1 MLLMTSGPIA
11 GSGKSVLWYVSPQ
24 CVLSRITRTTLSSS
38 IIQDLEVVRKAGLI
52 SLAFYYFDFKDREK
66 QDRRGLLSS
75 LLLQLTARSNTFC
88 DILYRLYF
96 AHGKG
101 SWQPNENDLTRCLK
115 DVLAVPGQGKTYIIV
130 DGLDECPNNTGM
142 PTSRE
147 KVLKLVEDLHSLRLP
162 HVRICIISRPEVD
175 IRSFLDHLTSQCVSL
190 HDEGG
195 QRKDII
201 DYLKHVIETDPKMGR
216 WREDDK
222 QLVIDTLA
230 QKADGM

>member
-1 MLLMTSGPIA
+1 M
-11 GSGKSVLWYVSPQ
+11 
-24 CVLSRITRTTLSSS
+24 RN
-38 IIQDLEVVRKAGLI
+38 AGLI

-75 LLLQLTARSNTFC
+75 LLLQLTARLNAFHN
-88 DILYRLYF
+88 ILDRLYL
-96 AHGKG
+96 AHSEG
-101 SWQPNENDLTRCLK
+101 SRQPNENDLTRCLK
-115 DVLAVPGQGKTYIIV
+115 DVLAIPGQGKIYIVV
-130 DGLDECPNNTGM
+130 DGLDECPNNSGM

-162 HVRICIISRPEVD
+162 HVRICITSRPEID
-175 IRSFLDHLTSQCVSL
+175 IRSSLKHLTSHCMSL
-190 HDEGG
+190 HDQGG

-201 DYLKHVIETDPKMGR
+201 NYIKHVVEADPKMGR

-230 QKADGM
+230 RKADGM

>member
-1 MLLMTSGPIA
+1 M
-11 GSGKSVLWYVSPQ
+11 
-24 CVLSRITRTTLSSS
+24 
-38 IIQDLEVVRKAGLI
+38 RKTGLI
-52 SLAFYYFDFKDREK
+52 SLAFYYFDFKDSEK
-66 QDRRGLLSS
+66 QDCRGLLSS
-75 LLLQLTARSNTFC
+75 LLLQLTARSDAFH
-88 DILYRLYF
+88 DILDQLYL

-101 SWQPNENDLTRCLK
+101 SQQPNEKNLTQCLK
-115 DVLAVPGQGKTYIIV
+115 NVLAIPGQGKIYIIV
-130 DGLDECPNNTGM
+130 DGLDECPNNSGM

-162 HVRICIISRPEVD
+162 HLRICVTSRPEVD
-175 IRSFLDHLTSQCVSL
+175 IRLFLEHLTSHCVSL

-216 WREDDK
+216 WREDDR

-230 QKADGM
+230 RKADGM